1 MLSLDQ
7 IRTKAQQWLG
17 PEFNEETRKEVREML
32 EKDEKKLI
40 DAFYQ
45 DLEFGTGGL
54 RGIMGAGTNRM
65 NIYTLG
71 MATQGLSNY
80 IIKECGNKGIKVA
93 IAHDCR
99 NNSRYF
105 AETAADIFSAN
116 GFEVYLFEALRP
128 TPELSFAIRQY
139 KCQSGVVI
147 TASHNPPEY
156 NGYKAY
162 WNDGGQV
169 VAPHDEAIIDEVRKI
184 TSVSQIKFDGK
195 KEKIKI
201 IGKETDELFLKEVL
215 KMSINPEIIKKQND
229 IGIVY
234 TPIHGTG
241 NPLVPQALKMFG
253 FKNIQNVPEQDIPDG
268 NFPTVKSPNPEEPA
282 ALSMAIKK
290 ATETG
295 AELVMAT
302 DPDADRLG
310 IAVRNKKNEFVLLNG
325 NQTGALLIHYIL
337 SQFRE
342 KNKYKGNEYIIKTIV
357 TTDLL
362 DRIAEKYNVKCY
374 NVLTGFKFFAELIR
388 ELEGKEKYIGGGEES
403 YGFLPGDYVR
413 DKDAVASCALVAEV
427 AAWAKSKG
435 KSLYEQLIDIYL
447 EYGLYKEK
455 LINIVRKGAEGAN
468 EIKAM
473 MKGYRNNPPENINN
487 SRVVK
492 IDDYE
497 TLISTN
503 CITGEKKN
511 IDLIKSDVLQ
521 FFLEDGSKI
530 SVRPSGTEPKIKF
543 YFSVNTK
550 LESAD
555 KFDETEKFLDQRI
568 SDIIKDMKLILIFT
582 TELHRSVARSCTEC
596 LNSETQCK
604 LLENPWFM
612 DLIFRL

>member
-1 MLSLDQ
+1 MLPIED
-7 IRTKAQQWLG
+7 IRKKAQLWLG
-17 PEFNEETRKEVREML
+17 SEFNEETRNEVREML

-45 DLEFGTGGL
+45 DMEFGTGGL

-80 IIKECGNKGIKVA
+80 IIKQCGNKGIKVA

-116 GFEVYLFEALRP
+116 GFEVFLFESLRP
-128 TPELSFAIRQY
+128 TPELSFAIRYY

-147 TASHNPPEY
+147 TASHNPLEY

-169 VAPHDEAIIDEVRKI
+169 VAPHDEGIIEEVRKI
-184 TSVSQIKFDGK
+184 KSVNEIRFNGRKDSIR
-195 KEKIKI
+195 I
-201 IGKETDELFLKEVL
+201 IGKETDEAFLAEVL
-215 KMSINPEIIKKQND
+215 KMRLNPEVIKNHSD
-229 IGIVY
+229 LGIVY

-241 NPLVPQALKMFG
+241 IKLVPPALKMFG
-253 FKNIQNVPEQDIPDG
+253 FTNVMSVPEQDKTDG
-268 NFPTVKSPNPEEPA
+268 NFPTVKSPNPEEPG
-282 ALSMAIKK
+282 ALKMAIQK
-290 ATETG
+290 AIETG

-310 IAVRNKKNEFVLLNG
+310 IAVRDKKGEFVLLNG
-325 NQTGALLIHYIL
+325 NQTGVILSWYIL
-337 SQFRE
+337 SQFKER
-342 KNKYKGNEYIIKTIV
+342 KKYSGNEYIIKTIV
-357 TTDLL
+357 TSDLI
-362 DRIAEKYNVKCY
+362 DTIASRFPVKCY

-388 ELEGKEKYIGGGEES
+388 KLEGKEKYIGGGEES

-413 DKDAVASCALVAEV
+413 DKDAVASCALIAE
-427 AAWAKSKG
+427 AAVWAKSRG
-435 KSLYEQLIDIYL
+435 KSLYELLIDIYV
-447 EYGLYKEK
+447 EYGHYKEK
-455 LINIVRKGAEGAN
+455 LINIVRKGKEGAD

-473 MKGYRNNPPENINN
+473 MVGYRKNPPKGINN
-487 SRVVK
+487 SKVIR
-492 IDDYE
+492 INDYE
-497 TLISTN
+497 TLTSTDV
-503 CITGEKKN
+503 ITGKKSK
-511 IDLIKSDVLQ
+511 IDLPKSDVLQ

-550 LESAD
+550 LTLAN
-555 KFDETEKFLDQRI
+555 KFEETSKLLDQRI
-568 SDIIKDMKLILIFT
+568 EGIIIEMKLT
-582 TELHRSVARSCTEC
+582 
-596 LNSETQCK
+596 
-604 LLENPWFM
+604 
-612 DLIFRL
+612 

>member
-1 MLSLDQ
+1 MLSIEK
-7 IRTKAQQWLG
+7 IREKASEWLG
-17 PEFNEETRKEVREML
+17 SDFNEETRKEVREML

-54 RGIMGAGTNRM
+54 RGVMGAGTNRM

-80 IIKECGNKGIKVA
+80 IIKECGSSGIKVA

-128 TPELSFAIRQY
+128 TPELSFAIRHY

-184 TSVSQIKFDGK
+184 KSVSEIKFNAQKDR
-195 KEKIKI
+195 IKI
-201 IGKETDELFLKEVL
+201 IGKETDQVFLNEVL
-215 KMSINPEIIKKQND
+215 KMSINPEIIKKNSD

-241 NPLVPQALKMFG
+241 GTVVPQALKMFG
-253 FKNIQNVPEQDIPDG
+253 FTNIGNVPEQDIVDG
-268 NFPTVKSPNPEEPA
+268 NFPTVNSPNPEEPA

-290 ATETG
+290 ASETG
-295 AELVMAT
+295 ADLVMAT

-310 IAVRNKKNEFVLLNG
+310 LAVRNNKGEFVLLNG
-325 NQTGALLIHYIL
+325 NQTGVVLTHYIL
-337 SQFRE
+337 SQYKER
-342 KNKYKGNEYIIKTIV
+342 NKYKGNEYIIKTIV

-362 DRIAEKYNVKCY
+362 DRIAEKYRVKCY

-388 ELEGKEKYIGGGEES
+388 KLEGKEKYIGGGEES

-413 DKDAVASCALVAEV
+413 DKDAVASCALAAEI
-427 AAWAKSKG
+427 AAFAKG
-435 KSLYEQLIDIYL
+435 KGKTIYGMLVDIYL
-447 EYGLYKEK
+447 EYGLYREK
-455 LINIVRKGAEGAN
+455 LINIVRKGAEGAA

-473 MKGYRNNPPENINN
+473 MKGYRSDPPKTINN
-487 SRVVK
+487 SRVVR

-497 TLISTN
+497 SLVSTDLRS
-503 CITGEKKN
+503 GEKKR
-511 IDLIKSDVLQ
+511 IELIKSDVLQ

-543 YFSVNTK
+543 YFSVNTP
-550 LESAD
+550 LASSD
-555 KFDETEKFLDQRI
+555 KFDETERLLDRRI
-568 SDIIKDMKLILIFT
+568 ADIIRDM
-582 TELHRSVARSCTEC
+582 
-596 LNSETQCK
+596 
-604 LLENPWFM
+604 
-612 DLIFRL
+612 RLQ

>member
-1 MLSLDQ
+1 MLTIDQ
-7 IRTKAQQWLG
+7 IRKKAQSWLSK
-17 PEFNEETRKEVREML
+17 EFNEVTRKEVQEML
-32 EKDEKKLI
+32 ANDEKKLI

-80 IIKECGNKGIKVA
+80 IIKQCGNKGISVA
-93 IAHDCR
+93 IAYDCR

-105 AETAADIFSAN
+105 AETTANIFSAN
-116 GFEVYLFEALRP
+116 GFVVYLFESLRP
-128 TPELSFAIRQY
+128 TPELSFAIRHY

-169 VAPHDEAIIDEVRKI
+169 VAPHDEAIIEEVRKI
-184 TSVSQIKFDGK
+184 TSVNDIKFDGK
-195 KEKIKI
+195 KENIKI
-201 IGKETDELFLKEVL
+201 IGKETDDLFLTEVL
-215 KMSINPEIIKKQND
+215 KMRINPEVIEKFSD

-241 NPLVPQALKMFG
+241 IKMVPPALKMFG
-253 FKNIQNVPEQDIPDG
+253 FKNIISVPEQDISDG
-268 NFPTVKSPNPEEPA
+268 NFPTVKSPNPEEPD
-282 ALSMAIKK
+282 ALKMAVKK
-290 ATETG
+290 AVETG

-310 IAVRNKKNEFVLLNG
+310 VSVKNQKGEFILLNG
-325 NQTGALLIHYIL
+325 NQTGVLLVYYIL
-337 SQFRE
+337 SQFKER
-342 KNKYKGNEYIIKTIV
+342 KKYKGNEYIIKTIV
-357 TTDLL
+357 TTDLIE
-362 DRIAEKYNVKCY
+362 RIAEGYKVEYF

-388 ELEGKEKYIGGGEES
+388 KNEGIKKYIGGGEES

-413 DKDAVASCALVAEV
+413 DKDAVASCALIAEA
-427 AAWAKSKG
+427 AAWSKSKG
-435 KSLYEQLIDIYL
+435 KSLYDLLLDVYVEF
-447 EYGLYKEK
+447 GFYKER
-455 LINIVRKGAEGAN
+455 LINIVRKGKEGAD

-473 MKGYRNNPPENINN
+473 MTVYRNNPPLKINN
-487 SRVVK
+487 SKVIK
-492 IDDYE
+492 INDYE
-497 TLISTN
+497 TQVSHNVL
-503 CITGEKKN
+503 TGAKAK
-511 IDLIKSDVLQ
+511 IDLTKSDVLQ

-550 LESAD
+550 LVSAS
-555 KFDETEKFLDQRI
+555 KFEETEIVLDKRI
-568 SDIIKDMKLILIFT
+568 ADIIKDLKL
-582 TELHRSVARSCTEC
+582 
-596 LNSETQCK
+596 Q
-604 LLENPWFM
+604 
-612 DLIFRL
+612 

>member
-1 MLSLDQ
+1 MLSIDLL
-7 IRTKAQQWLG
+7 RKKAQSWLG
-17 PEFNEETRKEVREML
+17 KEFNEDTRKDVQNML
-32 EKDEKKLI
+32 DNDEKKLI

-80 IIKECGNKGIKVA
+80 IIKQCGKTGIKVA
-93 IAHDCR
+93 IAYDCR

-105 AETAADIFSAN
+105 AETTANIFSAN
-116 GFEVYLFEALRP
+116 GFEVFLFESLRP
-128 TPELSFAIRQY
+128 TPELSFAIRHY

-184 TSVSQIKFDGK
+184 TSVSDIKFDGK
-195 KEKIKI
+195 KERIKI
-201 IGKETDELFLKEVL
+201 LGKETDDLFLKEVL
-215 KMSINPEIIKKQND
+215 KMSLNPGIIKKFND

-241 NPLVPQALKMFG
+241 IKMVPPALKMFG
-253 FKNIQNVPEQDIPDG
+253 FKNIISVPEQDITDG
-268 NFPTVKSPNPEEPA
+268 NFPTVKSPNPEEPD
-282 ALSMAIKK
+282 ALKMAINK
-290 ATETG
+290 AVETG

-310 IAVRNKKNEFVLLNG
+310 IAVKDTAGKFILLNG
-325 NQTGALLIHYIL
+325 NQTCALLIWYIL
-337 SQFRE
+337 SQYKETNR
-342 KNKYKGNEYIIKTIV
+342 YKGNEYIIKTIV
-357 TTDLL
+357 TTDL
-362 DRIAEKYNVKCY
+362 IEKISDGYKVDCFD
-374 NVLTGFKFFAELIR
+374 VLTGFKFFAELIR
-388 ELEGKEKYIGGGEES
+388 INEATRKYIGGGEES

-413 DKDAVASCALVAEV
+413 DKDAVASCALVAEA
-427 AAWAKSKG
+427 AAWAKSRG
-435 KSLYEQLIDIYL
+435 KSIFELLLDIYI
-447 EYGLYKEK
+447 EYGFYKEK
-455 LINIVRKGAEGAN
+455 LINIVRKGSEGAV

-473 MKGYRNNPPENINN
+473 MTGYRNNPPEKINN

-492 IDDYE
+492 INDFE
-497 TLISTN
+497 LKISTDLL
-503 CITGEKKN
+503 TGLKTPLE
-511 IDLIKSDVLQ
+511 LIKSDVLQ

-543 YFSVNTK
+543 YFSVNTR
-550 LESAD
+550 LVSVN
-555 KFDETEKFLDQRI
+555 KFEETEKILNKRI
-568 SDIIKDMKLILIFT
+568 DDVIMDMKL
-582 TELHRSVARSCTEC
+582 
-596 LNSETQCK
+596 Q
-604 LLENPWFM
+604 
-612 DLIFRL
+612 

>member
-1 MLSLDQ
+1 MLSLAE
-7 IRTKAQQWLG
+7 IRTKAESWLSK
-17 PEFNEETRKEVREML
+17 EFNEETRKEVREML
-32 EKDEKKLI
+32 DKDEKKLV

-80 IIKECGNKGIKVA
+80 IIKQCGNLGIRVA

-105 AETAADIFSAN
+105 AETTANIFSAN

-128 TPELSFAIRQY
+128 TPELSFAIRHY

-162 WNDGGQV
+162 WSDGGQV
-169 VAPHDEAIIDEVRKI
+169 VAPHDDGIIEEVRKI
-184 TSVSQIKFDGK
+184 TSVNDIKFNGK
-195 KEKIKI
+195 KERIKI
-201 IGKETDELFLKEVL
+201 IGKETDDIFLNEVQ
-215 KMSINPEIIKKQND
+215 KMSLNPEIIKKFSS
-229 IGIVY
+229 IPIVY

-241 NPLVPQALKMFG
+241 ITMVPPALKRFG
-253 FKNIQNVPEQDIPDG
+253 FTNIINVPEQDITDG
-268 NFPTVKSPNPEEPA
+268 NFPTVKSPNPEEPD
-282 ALSMAIKK
+282 ALKLAIKK
-290 ATETG
+290 AVETN

-310 IAVRNKKNEFVLLNG
+310 LAVRNRKGEFILLNG
-325 NQTGALLIHYIL
+325 NQTGVLLIWYIL
-337 SQFRE
+337 SQYKER
-342 KNKYKGNEYIIKTIV
+342 KKYKGNEYIIKTIV
-357 TTDLL
+357 TSDLL
-362 DRIAEKYNVKCY
+362 ERIAEGYKVEFF

-388 ELEGKEKYIGGGEES
+388 ENEGKKKYIGGGEES

-413 DKDAVASCALVAEV
+413 DKDAVSSCALAAE
-427 AAWAKSKG
+427 ATAWAKSQG
-435 KSLYEQLIDIYL
+435 MSLFDLLLDIYVK
-447 EYGLYKEK
+447 YGFYKEK
-455 LINIVRKGAEGAN
+455 LINIVRKGKEGAG

-473 MKGYRNNPPENINN
+473 MTGYRNNPPEKINN
-487 SRVVK
+487 SKVIR
-492 IDDYE
+492 INDYE
-497 TLISTN
+497 LSVSNDIVKGTKT
-503 CITGEKKN
+503 K

-521 FFLEDGSKI
+521 FFLEDGTKI

-550 LESAD
+550 LTSSD
-555 KFDETEKFLDQRI
+555 KFEETEKMLDKRI
-568 SDIIKDMKLILIFT
+568 ADVITDMKLT
-582 TELHRSVARSCTEC
+582 
-596 LNSETQCK
+596 
-604 LLENPWFM
+604 
-612 DLIFRL
+612 